1 MRVVIDTNI
10 IVSAYLGGVLEGI
23 IIAWKSGKFT
33 LVVSREIAEEYLE
46 VLRRP
51 KFRIE
56 QVEVDDFAA
65 LLLDR
70 AEFVIP
76 LEAITVVKDD
86 PTDDKF
92 LEAAI
97 AGKANLIISGDA
109 HLLDLKSFR
118 NIPVITARQFVE
130 KLN

>member
-10 IVSAYLGGVLEGI
+10 IVSAYLGGALEGI

-76 LEAITVVKDD
+76 LEAFTVVEDD

-97 AGKANLIISGDA
+97 TGKANLIISGDA

-118 NIPVITARQFVE
+118 NIPIITARQFVE

>member
-1 MRVVIDTNI
+1 M
-10 IVSAYLGGVLEGI
+10 LEGI

-92 LEAAI
+92 LEATF

-118 NIPVITARQFVE
+118 NIPIITARQFVE